1 MEVTYSQLVSIPL
14 GTINTLDRLHD
25 QLQPHIVSIP
35 LGTINT
41 AEANAQKAV
50 AEVSIPLGTINTTI
64 NQLSFHD
71 NIVSIPLGTIN
82 TRVINNQCP
91 SKSFQF
97 H

>member
-1 MEVTYSQLVSIPL
+1 MEEVSIPL

-41 AEANAQKAV
+41 NNGTGAGTNPFY
-50 AEVSIPLGTINTTI
+50 VSIPLGTINTVDDI
-64 NQLSFHD
+64 KASQEEKL
-71 NIVSIPLGTIN
+71 
-82 TRVINNQCP
+82 
-91 SKSFQF
+91 FQF